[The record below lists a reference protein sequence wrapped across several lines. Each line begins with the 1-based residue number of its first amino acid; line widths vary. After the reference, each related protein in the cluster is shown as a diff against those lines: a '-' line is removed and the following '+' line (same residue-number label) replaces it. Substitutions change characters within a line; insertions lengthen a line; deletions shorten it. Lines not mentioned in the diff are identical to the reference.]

1 MIHIRVS
8 DVSDPKGRHLD
19 IDASTANCCY
29 MAADGVF
36 VIRSSMWSCNEHKSN
51 IAFCDYPADRTLYV
65 FVRPIMIACRGD
77 TPVEQAHLREIFEIL
92 SVIERIPS
100 YLAASNLQAP
110 EPAEAQAH
118 STASIQAST
127 PVNSGNYTKAAMPA
141 PHADNFIQLAKDGH
155 AFQSKDVL
163 QAIVEKEKRRI
174 KDEQIAWRIGGA
186 IVGGLLGLG
195 DGFDVGD
202 IFTSLVFSNIGAVGH
217 EVASREQIEFLQKCQ
232 AAWLVT
238 QGSPVELASRIGPA
252 KSRIVAFSEG
262 WETPLIFNHH
272 QGHRGD
278 YLVPLGLAHQHA
290 KGFLEEGS
298 RQAMINTFEEQDYAI
313 LSNQLYPVP
322 DNAMRLESIRKIS
335 REKALE
341 LDPYAESFASKAE
354 PVVIEIEGQQAVAYR
369 VPIPIHS
376 DY

>member
-1 MIHIRVS
+1 MLHIKVS
-8 DVSDPKGRHLD
+8 DISNPQGRHLD
-19 IDASTANCCY
+19 LDVSTANCCY

-36 VIRSSMWSCNEHKSN
+36 VIRAQEWSCREHKSN
-51 IAFCDYPADRTLYV
+51 IAFCDYPADCTLYLIV
-65 FVRPIMIACRGD
+65 GPVLIACKGSTLED
-77 TPVEQAHLREIFEIL
+77 QAHLKEIHELL

-100 YLAASNLQAP
+100 YLATSDHQPSGSTAQ
-110 EPAEAQAH
+110 QAH
-118 STASIQAST
+118 SAGAPQPSI
-127 PVNSGNYTKAAMPA
+127 PVNSSNNSRAMTTA
-141 PHADNFIQLAKDGH
+141 PYADNFIQLAREGY

-174 KDEQIAWRIGGA
+174 KDEQMAWRIGGA
-186 IVGGLLGLG
+186 IVGAFLGMG

-202 IFTSLVFSNIGAVGH
+202 IFTSLVFSNIGAMGH

-238 QGSPVELASRIGPA
+238 QGSPLELASRIGPA
-252 KSRIVAFSEG
+252 KSRIVAFNEG
-262 WETPLIFNHH
+262 WENPLVFNHH

-278 YLVPLGLAHQHA
+278 YLVPLGLAQHHA

-298 RQAMINTFEEQDYAI
+298 RQAMINTFEEQDYAT

-322 DNAMRLESIRKIS
+322 DNAIRLESIRKITK
-335 REKALE
+335 EKAIE
-341 LDPYAESFASKAE
+341 LDPYAESFVSQAE
-354 PVVIEIEGQQAVAYR
+354 PVVVEIEGQQTVAYR

>member
-1 MIHIRVS
+1 
-8 DVSDPKGRHLD
+8 L
-19 IDASTANCCY
+19 
-29 MAADGVF
+29 
-36 VIRSSMWSCNEHKSN
+36 
-51 IAFCDYPADRTLYV
+51 
-65 FVRPIMIACRGD
+65 IACKGEI
-77 TPVEQAHLREIFEIL
+77 PVEQAHLKEIFEIL

-100 YLAASNLQAP
+100 YLATSNLQAP
-110 EPAEAQAH
+110 GPADAQAH
-118 STASIQAST
+118 STGGIQAST
-127 PVNSGNYTKAAMPA
+127 PVNSCNDTKAAMPA

-163 QAIVEKEKRRI
+163 QSIVEKEKRRI

-202 IFTSLVFSNIGAVGH
+202 IFTSLMFSNIGAVGH

-232 AAWLVT
+232 ASWLVT

-252 KSRIVAFSEG
+252 KSRIVVFSEG
-262 WETPLIFNHH
+262 WESPIIFNHH
-272 QGHRGD
+272 QGLRGD
-278 YLVPLGLAHQHA
+278 YLVPLVLAHQHA

-298 RQAMINTFEEQDYAI
+298 RQAMINTFEEQDYTI

-322 DNAMRLESIRKIS
+322 GNAIRLESIRKITK
-335 REKALE
+335 EKAIQ
-341 LDPYAESFASKAE
+341 LDSYAESFASKTE

>member
-1 MIHIRVS
+1 M
-8 DVSDPKGRHLD
+8 
-19 IDASTANCCY
+19 T
-29 MAADGVF
+29 
-36 VIRSSMWSCNEHKSN
+36 
-51 IAFCDYPADRTLYV
+51 
-65 FVRPIMIACRGD
+65 
-77 TPVEQAHLREIFEIL
+77 
-92 SVIERIPS
+92 
-100 YLAASNLQAP
+100 
-110 EPAEAQAH
+110 
-118 STASIQAST
+118 
-127 PVNSGNYTKAAMPA
+127 PA
-141 PHADNFIQLAKDGH
+141 PLADEFVQLAKVGH

-252 KSRIVAFSEG
+252 KSRIVAFNEG
-262 WETPLIFNHH
+262 WETPLVFNHH

-298 RQAMINTFEEQDYAI
+298 RQVMINTFEEKDYTT

-322 DNAMRLESIRKIS
+322 DNAIRLDSIRKITK
-335 REKALE
+335 EKAVE
-341 LDPYAESFASKAE
+341 LDPYADSFVSQAE
-354 PVVIEIEGQQAVAYR
+354 PVVIEVEGQQAVAYR